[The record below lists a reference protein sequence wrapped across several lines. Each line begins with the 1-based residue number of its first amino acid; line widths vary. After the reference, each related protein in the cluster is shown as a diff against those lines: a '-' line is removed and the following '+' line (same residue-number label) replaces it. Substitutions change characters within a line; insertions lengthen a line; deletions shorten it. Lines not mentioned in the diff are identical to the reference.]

1 MGKNTPIKSLSKKEY
16 EKERDKQAFQGRL
29 SKIHKEMRE
38 KNKNIN
44 ERWERILHRHIRNI
58 RNTASL
64 YRVIVLLFIQLTQQ
78 CAIKIFWSSC
88 SSFNR
93 IICAVNAK
101 TLKSMFKW
109 DPKWT
114 QTDFK
119 SQNALKSRSVCM
131 VIWLPP
137 TLRSQTPFKN
147 CSVYMVISLWQRS
160 KP

>member
-44 ERWERILHRHIRNI
+44 ERSERILHRHIRNI

-78 CAIKIFWSSC
+78 CAIKIF
-88 SSFNR
+88 
-93 IICAVNAK
+93 
-101 TLKSMFKW
+101 
-109 DPKWT
+109 
-114 QTDFK
+114 
-119 SQNALKSRSVCM
+119 
-131 VIWLPP
+131 
-137 TLRSQTPFKN
+137 
-147 CSVYMVISLWQRS
+147 
-160 KP
+160 